1 MQDSTEQNQPRTIT
15 DKEIVGLKYFDQL
28 GEMLIPVAAA
38 SHFEVDRAVPIKM
51 EVTPTAGGEH
61 DERGVMDR
69 MIQSNRTYVMDG
81 GYARY
86 GLFNGIVEAGTSFST
101 AVLSGASAEMRGR
114 EVAEFDD
121 LPGSGYQPTLLVE
134 LADGADYGNAS
145 QEVFG
150 HLIFVQRLTPAI
162 TPYHPSPARLLEC
175 TLDSWP
181 RPVRPKCHPE
191 QTSWI
196 PVNQMGIDCLLPPET
211 ALLSADVG
219 GHSYEC
225 R

>member
-1 MQDSTEQNQPRTIT
+1 
-15 DKEIVGLKYFDQL
+15 
-28 GEMLIPVAAA
+28 
-38 SHFEVDRAVPIKM
+38 M
-51 EVTPTAGGEH
+51 EATPTAGGQY
-61 DERGVMDR
+61 DERAVMDR
-69 MIQSNRTYVMDG
+69 MIESNRTYLMDR
-81 GYARY
+81 GYAKY
-86 GLFNGIVEAGTSFST
+86 ELFNRIVEAGTSHWT
-101 AVLSGASAEMRGR
+101 AVLGGASAEMR
-114 EVAEFDD
+114 AWDDPEFDD

-145 QEVFG
+145 QDVFG
-150 HLIFVQRLTPAI
+150 HLVFVQRLTPTI
-162 TPYHPSPARLLEC
+162 TPYHPSPAHPLEC

-196 PVNQMGIDCLLPPET
+196 PMNQMGIDCLQPPET

-219 GHSYEC
+219 VHSYEC